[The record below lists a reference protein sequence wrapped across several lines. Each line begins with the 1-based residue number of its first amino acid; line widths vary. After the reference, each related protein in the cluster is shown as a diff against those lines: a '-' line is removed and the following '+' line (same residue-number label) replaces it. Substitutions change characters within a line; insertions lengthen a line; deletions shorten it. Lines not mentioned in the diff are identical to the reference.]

1 MPLSGVVRRVP
12 VWVRAAVLVF
22 LLTGLP
28 VAQCAAASGPPQT
41 LAIAA
46 GSLEQALLA
55 IARLTG
61 AQIIFS
67 SELVEDLASPGLQ
80 GRYTLDS
87 ALQAALAGTGLK
99 ARHVGPQVVVIEP
112 GASAVADSNS
122 DSVPV
127 AAAVDTVLREE
138 VIVTAS
144 RRPENMQSTPIG
156 LSVLTNA
163 GLERRGADGIEDFGR
178 LLPGVMLFQANR
190 NRGVFTI
197 RGIATNVFGSNS
209 QDPVSVYLNE
219 TPLVDSFGAV
229 VQPDLRLF
237 DIDRVEVLRGPQG
250 TLFGSGALGG
260 TVRIITNK
268 PDAAAREALGRIDLG
283 HTRGSGWRQRYDA
296 MLNLPLVTDELALR
310 LVGYY
315 RDEAGWVRNI
325 NLNTDNSTRDWG
337 GRAALRWQPGERLA
351 LNLELIHQDSQ
362 PEDGDSWDP
371 SLGRFRKSSLI
382 TEGRP
387 STLSNYHL
395 AIDYEIPGLASLLSA
410 TSYQESATAVFTQG
424 SGLTSLGVP
433 LLAEHDPWRTRF
445 FTQEFRLVG
454 DRQEGLDWVAGA
466 AFVDRSSLVRFNI
479 RLPGL
484 ASELAQT
491 LPTET
496 LISSVIRLQ
505 SRELAVFGDLG
516 YQASERWR
524 LFAGARLFDTRVHY
538 REPRRQVLDLDSL
551 TLRESALANDNT
563 DHGVTWRA
571 GLSYAP
577 DLDIML
583 YASVSKGYR
592 IGQVNPNQ
600 AAAGTSPQGQEIP
613 EGYEPD
619 TTLNYEVGLKSGW
632 FDQRLLLNLAV
643 YHIDWDNIQI
653 DASRPSDGLSF
664 ITNAGRAV
672 SRGLELELATEPL
685 PGLNADLA
693 VTLQDASIRSI
704 DLGDGLRSGAR
715 AGDTLPGSA
724 EFKVAGSL
732 QYQWPIRGDRELY
745 ARLDAQYVSAS
756 PAWFSGSA
764 AATPAGGGTLR
775 NAAYSNLNLRLGML
789 ARRWQLAFYIENLTN
804 NDSQILRNSYAGGS
818 RVNSLRPRTIGTRLK
833 FFY

>member
-1 MPLSGVVRRVP
+1 MWGRAAILALLISGVP
-12 VWVRAAVLVF
+12 APQGMAA
-22 LLTGLP
+22 GEP
-28 VAQCAAASGPPQT
+28 RQD

-46 GSLEQALLA
+46 GSLERALLA
-55 IARLTG
+55 IARQTG
-61 AQIIFS
+61 VQIIFS
-67 SELVEDLASPGLQ
+67 SELVQDLASPSLQ
-80 GRYTLDS
+80 GQYSLDS
-87 ALQAALAGTGLK
+87 ALQAALEGSGLV
-99 ARHVGPQVVVIEP
+99 ARRVARQVVVIEP
-112 GASAVADSNS
+112 RAAIVIDGESESEPEPEPTAVA
-122 DSVPV
+122 
-127 AAAVDTVLREE
+127 AVTREE

-144 RRPENMQSTPIG
+144 RRPGRMQSTPIG

-163 GLERRGADGIEDFGR
+163 GLERRGADGVADFGR

-237 DIDRVEVLRGPQG
+237 DIARVEVLRGPQG

-268 PDAAAREALGRIDLG
+268 PDAGAPDALARVDLG
-283 HTRGSGWRQRYDA
+283 HTRGGGWRQRYDA
-296 MLNLPLVTDELALR
+296 MVNLPLVADELALR

-325 NLNTDNSTRDWG
+325 RLGTDNSTRDWG

-351 LNLELIHQDSQ
+351 LNLELVHQDSQ
-362 PEDGDSWDP
+362 PQDGDSWDP
-371 SLGRFRKSSLI
+371 SLGRFSKSSLI
-382 TEGRP
+382 PEARP

-410 TSYQESATAVFTQG
+410 TSYQESGTAVYTQG
-424 SGLTSLGVP
+424 SSLSGLDVP

-454 DRQEGLDWVAGA
+454 DHHPQLDWVAGA
-466 AFVDRSSLVRFNI
+466 AFVDRRSLVHFNI

-484 ASELAQT
+484 ARELGRA
-491 LPTET
+491 LPTEN
-496 LISSVIRLQ
+496 LISSVIRQQ

-516 YQASERWR
+516 YQLTQRWR
-524 LFAGARLFDTRVHY
+524 LFAGARVFDTRVHY
-538 REPRRQVLDLDSL
+538 REPRRQVLDLDGL
-551 TLRESALANDNT
+551 ALQELALANDNR
-563 DHGVTWRA
+563 DNGLTWRA
-571 GLSYAP
+571 GLSFAP
-577 DLDIML
+577 AANIML
-583 YASVSKGYR
+583 YGSISKGYR

-600 AAAGTSPQGQEIP
+600 AAAGGSPPGQEIP

-619 TTLNYEVGLKSGW
+619 TTLNYEIGLKSGW
-632 FDQRLLLNLAV
+632 FNQRLLLNLAA

-664 ITNAGRAV
+664 VTNAGRAV
-672 SRGLELELATEPL
+672 SRGLELELATKPA
-685 PGLNADLA
+685 PGFSADLA
-693 VTLQDASIRSI
+693 VTLQDASIQSI
-704 DLGDGLRSGAR
+704 GLGDGLRSGAR

-724 EFKVAGSL
+724 DFKVAGSL
-732 QYQWPIRGDRELY
+732 QYEWQSGHGRQLY
-745 ARLDAQYVSAS
+745 ARLDAQYVGAS
-756 PAWFSGSA
+756 PAWFSDSAGSA
-764 AATPAGGGTLR
+764 APAGGTPPR
-775 NAAYSNLNLRLGML
+775 NAAYSNVNLGLGIV
-789 ARRWQLAFYIENLTN
+789 ARHWQLGFYIENLIN
-804 NDSQILRNSYAGGS
+804 NDDQLLRNRYAGGS